1 MSRWANLVIA
11 YTMFY
16 LLMNSVPVG
25 STMTET
31 SLVST
36 PIFLLVRVAPSTP
49 IEFITIQNV
58 SNQTADPNGWSIN
71 DGEGWIKIN
80 ATMQLHSGERLS
92 FSSDAIAFNSYYPYE
107 LVMDY
112 HSGKVTRH
120 GSFTLADKGD
130 QVNLVTPRGEI
141 ADAFCY
147 GTATPSSGWNGM
159 PFTPM
164 PKGDMAAR
172 DPTIQDTGMSTD
184 WFRSCAG
191 RSERTSTTY
200 RASVDPFTSPEDAQD
215 RMIREIGYARNSID
229 ACVYGLGDPIVTK
242 IFMEAEARGVDV
254 NMLIEGQPVAGL
266 SNSSKTA
273 IAALV
278 EAGCDVRLMVSNQSY
293 RRYDCLH
300 AKYFV
305 VDQERVTV
313 MSENWA
319 GGLVSNRGWGVTVVS
334 QELADDV
341 IDMFQEDS
349 SLERRDVKDASSAVK
364 DWYSPPKEVEIPV
377 ITGAATAPVI
387 ADVSVITSPDTSCQS
402 IVDLVSSAT
411 TMLLVEQLYIDPAW
425 VGDNQILDE
434 LVDAASRGVQVRVLL
449 DQTFVDTSS
458 TRNNSMTVDA
468 LNALAN
474 ERGLDLEAR
483 LMSDYHNLGVLHN
496 KGVIADDKVLVSSI
510 NWVDASVFQN
520 REVGLVISSSSVSS
534 YFADHFWRDWAVD
547 PDPPT
552 ITIPWN
558 KLTLIEGQ
566 PVVLDATKSRDN
578 AGISSFLWTDG
589 LTGNEWNGS
598 YVLAFLDLGIH
609 NITLKVTDRFGNIAT
624 ERILVV
630 IDPPTANDESNYLLI
645 MPVGTG
651 GLAYCFWLVWKKIKG
666 R

>member
-1 MSRWANLVIA
+1 M
-11 YTMFY
+11 
-16 LLMNSVPVG
+16 
-25 STMTET
+25 
-31 SLVST
+31 
-36 PIFLLVRVAPSTP
+36 
-49 IEFITIQNV
+49 
-58 SNQTADPNGWSIN
+58 
-71 DGEGWIKIN
+71 
-80 ATMQLHSGERLS
+80 
-92 FSSDAIAFNSYYPYE
+92 
-107 LVMDY
+107 
-112 HSGKVTRH
+112 
-120 GSFTLADKGD
+120 
-130 QVNLVTPRGEI
+130 NLVTPRGEI

-164 PKGDMAAR
+164 PKGDMAAH

-229 ACVYGLGDPIVTK
+229 ACVYELGDPIVTK

-483 LMSDYHNLGVLHN
+483 LMSDYYNLGVLHN
-496 KGVIADDKVLVSSI
+496 K
-510 NWVDASVFQN
+510 
-520 REVGLVISSSSVSS
+520 RR
-534 YFADHFWRDWAVD
+534 HR
-547 PDPPT
+547 
-552 ITIPWN
+552 
-558 KLTLIEGQ
+558 
-566 PVVLDATKSRDN
+566 
-578 AGISSFLWTDG
+578 
-589 LTGNEWNGS
+589 
-598 YVLAFLDLGIH
+598 
-609 NITLKVTDRFGNIAT
+609 
-624 ERILVV
+624 
-630 IDPPTANDESNYLLI
+630 
-645 MPVGTG
+645 
-651 GLAYCFWLVWKKIKG
+651 
-666 R
+666 

>member
-1 MSRWANLVIA
+1 
-11 YTMFY
+11 MFS
-16 LLMNSVPVG
+16 LLMTAVPVG
-25 STMTET
+25 STITEIDG
-31 SLVST
+31 VSN

-49 IEFITIQNV
+49 IEFVTIQNA
-58 SNQTADPNGWSIN
+58 SNQTADPNGWSID
-71 DGEGWIKIN
+71 DGEGWIKVNTTIL
-80 ATMQLHSGERLS
+80 LHPGERLS
-92 FSSDAIAFNSYYPYE
+92 FSSDTIAFNSYYPDE
-107 LVMDY
+107 LVMAY
-112 HSGKVTRH
+112 RGGNVTRH
-120 GSFTLADKGD
+120 GAFALADKGD
-130 QVNLVTPRGEI
+130 QVTLVGPGGEI

-147 GTATPSSGWNGM
+147 GTATPSSGWTGM

-164 PKGDMAAR
+164 PKGDMAVR

-200 RASVDPFTSPEDAQD
+200 RASVDPFTSPEDAQN

-229 ACVYGLGDPIVTK
+229 ACVYELGDPVVTK
-242 IFMEAEARGVDV
+242 IFVEAEASGVDV
-254 NMLIEGQPVAGL
+254 RLLIEGQPVAGL
-266 SNSSKTA
+266 TNSSKTA
-273 IAALV
+273 VAALV
-278 EAGCDVRLMVSNQSY
+278 DAGCDVRLMVSNQSY

-305 VDQERVTV
+305 VDKERVTV

-341 IDMFQEDS
+341 INMFQEDS

-364 DWYSPPKEVEIPV
+364 DWYTPSQEVEIPK
-377 ITGAATAPVI
+377 ITGAAMAPVI
-387 ADVSVITSPDTSCQS
+387 ADVSVIASPDTSYQS

-411 TMLLVEQLYIDPAW
+411 TRLMVEQLYIDPAW
-425 VGDNQILDE
+425 VEGNQIMDE
-434 LVDAASRGVQVRVLL
+434 LVDAASRGVKVRVLL
-449 DQTFVDTSS
+449 DQTFVDTSNI
-458 TRNNSMTVDA
+458 RNNSMTVDA

-474 ERGLDLEAR
+474 KRDLDLEAR
-483 LMSDYHNLGVLHN
+483 LVSDYHDLGVLHN

-510 NWVDASVFQN
+510 NWVDASIFQN

-534 YFADHFWRDWAVD
+534 YFADYFWQDWAVD

-578 AGISSFLWTDG
+578 AGISSFLWTDE

-598 YVLAFLDLGIH
+598 YVLAFLESGIH
-609 NITLKVTDRFGNIAT
+609 NITLKVTDGFGNIAT

-630 IDPPTANDESNYLLI
+630 VDPPTVNDEPNYLLI
-645 MPVGTG
+645 VPVGAG